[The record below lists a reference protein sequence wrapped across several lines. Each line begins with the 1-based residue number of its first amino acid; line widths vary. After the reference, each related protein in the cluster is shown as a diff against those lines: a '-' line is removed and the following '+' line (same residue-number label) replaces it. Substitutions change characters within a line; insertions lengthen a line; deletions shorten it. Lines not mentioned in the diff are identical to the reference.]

1 MNSKCIL
8 SYTVR
13 IAIIITAYSTLVF
26 SATTV
31 KQDLDTY
38 FAKIDETLTT
48 IQNSSAIK
56 STDLRLAE
64 NLLFKELKKN
74 QPFYA
79 FYRANTK
86 GKVVSEVVRSK
97 PVERTGTNVEKEQ
110 WFKSVK
116 KSNQNFYSVFKDEE
130 RGRYYLIWSKPILKK
145 GEFKGVVCLKI
156 DLWDC
161 FYDYSNGIYFPILVK
176 IGKKALFSH
185 KWNDVIRSTEASLV
199 VPGIK
204 NISVRY
210 IPEKKTEV
218 IQDTVAKAA
227 PVKDTVI
234 AKTDSSLVKKAKA
247 IPAPQ
252 KGNNGGFMIFLII
265 AGFTAVVILI
275 IMIALKKRKD
285 GILKKIEQDN
295 D

>member
-13 IAIIITAYSTLVF
+13 IATIITTFTTLVF
-26 SATTV
+26 STTTV

-38 FAKIDETLTT
+38 FAKIDETLTAV
-48 IQNSSAIK
+48 QKSSAVK

-64 NLLFKELKKN
+64 NLFFRELKKN

-86 GKVVSEVVRSK
+86 GKIVSEVVRSK
-97 PVERTGTNVEKEQ
+97 PAERTGTIVEDEQ
-110 WFKSVK
+110 WFKAVK
-116 KSNQNFYSVFKDEE
+116 KNNEDFYTVFKDEE

-145 GEFKGVVCLKI
+145 EQFKGAVCLKI

-161 FYDYSNGIYFPILVK
+161 FYDYSNGIYYPILVK
-176 IGKKALFSH
+176 LGKKTLFSH
-185 KWNDVIRSTEASLV
+185 KWNDVIRSTEESLV

-210 IPEKKTEV
+210 IAEKKVEA
-218 IQDTVAKAA
+218 QDTVVTTL

-234 AKTDSSLVKKAKA
+234 AKTDSSLVKKADTL
-247 IPAPQ
+247 PAP
-252 KGNNGGFMIFLII
+252 KKSNNGFLIFMII
-265 AGFTAVVILI
+265 AAIAAIVIVVI
-275 IMIALKKRKD
+275 MIVSKKRKD
-285 GILKKIEQDN
+285 AILKKIEQD
-295 D
+295 DF

>member
-1 MNSKCIL
+1 MNSKGIL

-13 IAIIITAYSTLVF
+13 IAIIITAYVTLVF
-26 SATTV
+26 STTTV

-48 IQNSSAIK
+48 IQKSSAVK

-64 NLLFKELKKN
+64 NLFFRELKKN

-79 FYRANTK
+79 FYRANSK
-86 GKVVSEVVRSK
+86 GKIVSEVVRSK
-97 PVERTGTNVEKEQ
+97 PAERTGTIVENEQ
-110 WFKSVK
+110 WYKTVK
-116 KSNQNFYSVFKDEE
+116 KNNEDFYTVFKDED

-145 GEFKGVVCLKI
+145 EQFKGVVCLKV

-176 IGKKALFSH
+176 LGKKTLFSH
-185 KWNDVIRSTEASLV
+185 KWNDVIRSTEESLI

-210 IPEKKTEV
+210 ISEKKAEI
-218 IQDTVAKAA
+218 IQDTVAKALPA
-227 PVKDTVI
+227 KDTVI
-234 AKTDSSLVKKAKA
+234 AKTDSSLIKKAKVM
-247 IPAPQ
+247 PAPK

-265 AGFTAVVILI
+265 AGIAAVVIVI
-275 IMIALKKRKD
+275 VMIALKKRKD
-285 GILKKIEQDN
+285 GILKKIEQD
-295 D
+295 DF

>member
-1 MNSKCIL
+1 MNCKGIL
-8 SYTVR
+8 SYTAQS
-13 IAIIITAYSTLVF
+13 AIIVLTYVTLTL

-38 FAKIDETLTT
+38 FAKIDETLTM
-48 IQNSSAIK
+48 IQKSSAIK

-64 NLLFKELKKN
+64 GLLFRELKKN

-79 FYRANTK
+79 FYRANSK
-86 GKVVSEVVRSK
+86 GKIVSEVIRSK
-97 PVERTGTNVEKEQ
+97 PVERTGTIVENEQ
-110 WFKSVK
+110 WFKVVK
-116 KSNQNFYSVFKDEE
+116 KNNEDFYTLFKDED

-145 GEFKGVVCLKI
+145 EQFKGVVCLKI

-176 IGKKALFSH
+176 LGKKTLFSH
-185 KWNDVIRSTEASLV
+185 KWNDQIRSTEESLV

-210 IPEKKTEV
+210 IPEKKAEV
-218 IQDTVAKAA
+218 VQDTVAKVQPAR
-227 PVKDTVI
+227 DTVI

-247 IPAPQ
+247 VPEP
-252 KGNNGGFMIFLII
+252 KKSNNGGFMIFLII
-265 AGFTAVVILI
+265 AGIAAVVVVI

-285 GILKKIEQDN
+285 GILKKIEQD
-295 D
+295 DF